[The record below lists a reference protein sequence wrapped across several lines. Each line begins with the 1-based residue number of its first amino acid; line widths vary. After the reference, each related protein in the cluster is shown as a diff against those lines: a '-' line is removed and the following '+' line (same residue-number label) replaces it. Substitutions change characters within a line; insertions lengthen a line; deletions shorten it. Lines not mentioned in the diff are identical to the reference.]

1 MKELICIKKTGGKN
15 SATINLPSSKSI
27 TNRAYIINALSGGA
41 INIINASK
49 AEDSET
55 LKSLLTSEISK
66 FDVGHAGTAMRF
78 LTALFSI
85 TKGER
90 ILTGS
95 DRMKQ
100 RPIKDLAE
108 ALIALGASIKYL
120 EKEGYPPL
128 KINGKHISG
137 GKINIDAS
145 VSSQFISAIMLIAPY
160 LKNGLTINL
169 EKEKISIPYI
179 EMTLEMIK
187 KSGAE
192 AMRKGNTIIIEPGKY
207 RPFELIIEP
216 DWSAA
221 SYWYSYVALSENSE
235 IILKGLSTKSLQ
247 GDVIVH
253 EIFEKL
259 GVETVQIKEGIVL
272 KKSRNK
278 SPEEFNFNFS
288 NCPDIAQTVAVSM
301 AALAI
306 KGTLSGLKSLRI
318 KETDRI
324 EAICAELKKFGV
336 QAISGPDFIQIPA
349 GKICKP
355 AVAIETYEDHRMAMA
370 FAPLAMVIGE
380 FKLKN
385 PGVVKK
391 SYPDFWKDME
401 SAGMKITIH

>member
-1 MKELICIKKTGGKN
+1 MKELICIKKAGGKRGV
-15 SATINLPSSKSI
+15 TINLPSSKSI

-55 LKSLLTSEISK
+55 LKNLLTSEIST

-100 RPIKDLAE
+100 RPVKDLAE
-108 ALIALGASIKYL
+108 ALISLGANIKYL
-120 EKEGYPPL
+120 GKEGYPPL
-128 KINGKHISG
+128 KIKGEHISG
-137 GKINIDAS
+137 GKISIDAS

-179 EMTLEMIK
+179 QMTLEMMK
-187 KSGAE
+187 QSGAK
-192 AMRKGNTIIIEPGKY
+192 AIRKENTIIIEPGKY
-207 RPFELIIEP
+207 HPFEMIVEP

-221 SYWYSYVALSENSE
+221 SYWYSYVALSGRSE
-235 IILKGLSTKSLQ
+235 VTLKGLSTKSLQ
-247 GDVIVH
+247 GDAIVH

-259 GVETVQIKEGIVL
+259 GVDTVQLKEGIIL

-278 SPEEFNFNFS
+278 KPEEFNYNFS
-288 NCPDIAQTVAVSM
+288 DCPDIAQTVAVAM

-324 EAICAELKKFGV
+324 ETTCAELKKFGV
-336 QAISGPDFIQIPA
+336 QAMAGPDFIQIPA
-349 GKICKP
+349 GEISKP
-355 AVAIETYEDHRMAMA
+355 TAAIETYEDHRMAMA

-380 FKLKN
+380 LKLKN

-401 SAGMKITIH
+401 NAGMEIMVH